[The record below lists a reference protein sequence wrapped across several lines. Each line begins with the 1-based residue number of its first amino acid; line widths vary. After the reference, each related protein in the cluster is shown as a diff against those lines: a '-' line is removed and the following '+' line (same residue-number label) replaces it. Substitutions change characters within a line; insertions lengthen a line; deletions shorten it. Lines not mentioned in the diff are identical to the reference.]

1 MLRDLLSSRMIQVG
15 LVFCVL
21 VVGGSLL
28 YSWHIQRSTAS
39 KMARYDR
46 FLQGPEKQNATRLAP
61 AVNVPTETHAFE
73 NTLEENEE
81 PQMSGDTEVSPVD
94 AASEF
99 ADVVDA
105 FLPDDMDSEEEPT
118 EEVPVSPFG
127 FGPYPEPPEGWPPV
141 PWKGLSLNRELMTRV
156 QFKLANQGIPVVGSM
171 MADGLVYPTIRGVRY
186 VEWEWSGFPPRR
198 YITTSIGTT
207 EDGDRLRAI
216 KARLGRPLTAADV
229 PSDIELR
236 PYDTAGIDPY
246 TFLDLSR

>member
-1 MLRDLLSSRMIQVG
+1 MLRDLLSSRTIQAG
-15 LVFCVL
+15 LAFFVL

-28 YSWHIQRSTAS
+28 YNWHIQRTTA
-39 KMARYDR
+39 AELERHDR
-46 FLQGPEKQNATRLAP
+46 FLRGLKNKNEIRPAQ
-61 AVNVPTETHAFE
+61 AVNDPTDTEPLGFVDMPDE
-73 NTLEENEE
+73 NTDTPMSDATEALPNETENL
-81 PQMSGDTEVSPVD
+81 DIT
-94 AASEF
+94 
-99 ADVVDA
+99 DV
-105 FLPDDMDSEEEPT
+105 FLLDDMDSKEEPT
-118 EEVPVSPFG
+118 EDVPVSPFG

-141 PWKGLSLNRELMTRV
+141 PWKGLSRNRELMTRV

-171 MADGLVYPTIRGVRY
+171 MANGIVYPTIRGVRY

-236 PYDTAGIDPY
+236 PYNTAGIDPY
-246 TFLDLSR
+246 TFLDLPR